1 VVVWNMTRIRYYFK
15 LSKSILAEAFRSFF
29 NDNCLNL
36 AASVSF
42 YSIISV
48 IPILYLILYIS
59 GFVLG
64 SSESAYVAVVD
75 FIKDL
80 HPYMEE
86 KLLFEIKQLSEVSGF
101 TGWLAFAFL
110 LWISTMFV
118 TSLEAAFTTIFRVE
132 NKRQTFRSLFMAVA
146 VIPVGVGAIL
156 FSIVVNAGTQFLKKW
171 EICCFFIYSDLITH
185 VIPFSVIVLF
195 FTLIYKVIPNK
206 KISFVHALTG
216 GIMCAV
222 FLEIAEFLFNLYL
235 SSGGNPASF
244 VYGSLKALIYV
255 VIWVFY
261 LACITLFAGE
271 IISVLD
277 RRRGEYK

>member
-1 VVVWNMTRIRYYFK
+1 MTRIRYYFK
-15 LSKSILAEAFRSFF
+15 LSKSIFAEALRSFF
-29 NDNCLNL
+29 DDNCLNL
-36 AASVSF
+36 SAAVSF

-48 IPILYLILYIS
+48 IPILYLIFYIS

-64 SSESAYVAVVD
+64 SSENAYIAVVD

-80 HPYMEE
+80 HPYVEE
-86 KLLFEIKQLSEVSGF
+86 KLLFEIKQLSDVSGF

-110 LWISTMFV
+110 LWVSTMFV
-118 TSLEAAFTTIFRVE
+118 TSLETAFTTIFRVE
-132 NKRQTFRSLFMAVA
+132 DKRNSFRSLFMGVA

-156 FSIVVNAGTQFLKKW
+156 FSIVVNAGAQFLGKLT
-171 EICCFFIYSDLITH
+171 ICQFLLCSTH
-185 VIPFSVIVLF
+185 IRYIIPLSVIIVF
-195 FTLIYKVIPNK
+195 FTLIYKIIPNK

-216 GIMCAV
+216 GIICTV
-222 FLEIAEFLFNLYL
+222 SLEIAKLLFNLYL

-244 VYGSLKALIYV
+244 VYGSLKSLIYV

-271 IISVLD
+271 IVSVLD
-277 RRRGEYK
+277 RRRGDI

>member
-1 VVVWNMTRIRYYFK
+1 MTTIQYYFK
-15 LSKSILAEAFRSFF
+15 LSKGILAEALRSFF
-29 NDNCLNL
+29 DDNCLNL
-36 AASVSF
+36 SAAISF

-48 IPILYLILYIS
+48 IPILYLIFNIS

-80 HPYMEE
+80 HPCVEE
-86 KLLFEIKQLSEVSGF
+86 KLLFEIKQLSDVSGF

-118 TSLEAAFTTIFRVE
+118 TSLETAFTTIFKVE
-132 NKRQTFRSLFMAVA
+132 NKRHPFRSFFMGVA

-156 FSIVVNAGTQFLKKW
+156 FSIVVNAGAQFLEKW
-171 EICCFFIYSDLITH
+171 KICQFLLCSTYIRYI
-185 VIPFSVIVLF
+185 IPLSVIVLF

-206 KISFVHALTG
+206 KISFVHGLTG
-216 GIMCAV
+216 GIICTIS
-222 FLEIAEFLFNLYL
+222 LEIAKLLFNLYL

-261 LACITLFAGE
+261 LACITLFTAE
-271 IISVLD
+271 IVSVLD
-277 RRRGEYK
+277 RRKGDI

>member
-1 VVVWNMTRIRYYFK
+1 MTRIRYYFK
-15 LSKSILAEAFRSFF
+15 LSKSIFAEALRSFF
-29 NDNCLNL
+29 DDNCLNL
-36 AASVSF
+36 SAAVSF

-48 IPILYLILYIS
+48 IPILYLIFYIS

-64 SSESAYVAVVD
+64 SSENAYIAVVD

-80 HPYMEE
+80 HPYVEE
-86 KLLFEIKQLSEVSGF
+86 KLLFEIKQLSDVSGF

-110 LWISTMFV
+110 LWVSTMFV
-118 TSLEAAFTTIFRVE
+118 TSLETAFTTIFRVE
-132 NKRQTFRSLFMAVA
+132 DKRNSFRSLFMGVA

-156 FSIVVNAGTQFLKKW
+156 FSIVVNAGAQFLKKW
-171 EICCFFIYSDLITH
+171 EICSFFLYGALITH
-185 VIPFSVIVLF
+185 IIPFSVIVLF

-216 GIMCAV
+216 GMMCAV
-222 FLEIAEFLFNLYL
+222 FLEIAKFLFNLYL

-261 LACITLFAGE
+261 LACITLFTAE
-271 IISVLD
+271 IVSVLD
-277 RRRGEYK
+277 RRRGDI